1 MNRQILLNDT
11 LFTDAEKENKEK
23 IWYFSLRMIIT
34 ETLPN
39 GALIEKMSWND
50 AVNLI
55 YLNEVI

>member
-39 GALIEKMSWND
+39 GGALIERCPEMMQS
-50 AVNLI
+50 I
-55 YLNEVI
+55 